1 VDVQLNSLHRSTGIS
16 KTKGKMRAFP
26 MWLKILGGIVRIN
39 ESRAIYYNNERIKS
53 HLFNTREKREIRHG
67 YLRSLPSNL

>member
-1 VDVQLNSLHRSTGIS
+1 
-16 KTKGKMRAFP
+16 MRAFP

-39 ESRAIYYNNERIKS
+39 ESRAIYYNNERIKA